1 MKRLNQKTIIVLAIL
16 ALLAFMFW
24 PSPERGPRQRGEV
37 LMPWDLQRT
46 ADGHIRVLGMETG
59 VSTLD
64 DARRALGS
72 QGELA
77 LFQDERGL
85 SAEGFFSEFTSGGLS
100 GRLIVSLEV
109 SDKQL
114 QLMVGRATKR
124 EPTEAGAYK
133 LRPDWQDYKTLGASV
148 IRSIT
153 YIPYVDLD
161 DGVIRSRFGEPPET
175 VQVDS
180 DRVHYLYP
188 DKGLDILLDAKGKE
202 VLQYVDPARFAELV
216 GPLKARKR
224 E

>member
-1 MKRLNQKTIIVLAIL
+1 MKRLNHKYIITLAIL
-16 ALLAFMFW
+16 ALLVFMFW
-24 PSPERGPRQRGEV
+24 PSPERGPRQRGDA

-77 LFQDERGL
+77 LFQDQRGL

-100 GRLIVSLEV
+100 GRIVVSLDLPGER
-109 SDKQL
+109 L
-114 QLMVGRATKR
+114 QQMVGRATKR
-124 EPTEAGAYK
+124 EPTEAGAMK
-133 LRPDWQDYKTLGASV
+133 LRPHWQDLKALGASV
-148 IRSIT
+148 IKSIT

-161 DGVIRSRFGEPPET
+161 DKVIRTRFGEPAQT
-175 VQVDS
+175 VQVDPQ
-180 DRVHYLYP
+180 RVHYLYP
-188 DKGLDILLDAKGKE
+188 DKGLDLLLDTKGKE
-202 VLQYVDPARFAELV
+202 VLQYVDPARFAALV
-216 GPLKARKR
+216 KPLQEKQQ

>member
-1 MKRLNQKTIIVLAIL
+1 MKRLNHKYIIALAIL
-16 ALLAFMFW
+16 ALLVFMFW
-24 PSPERGPRQRGEV
+24 PSPERGPRQRGDA

-46 ADGHIRVLGMETG
+46 SDGHIRVLGMETG

-72 QGELA
+72 HGEVA

-100 GRLIVSLEV
+100 GRVIVSLDV
-109 SDKQL
+109 TAKQL
-114 QLMVGRATKR
+114 QLMAGRATKR

-133 LRPDWQDYKTLGASV
+133 LRPHWQDFKALGDSV
-148 IRSIT
+148 IKSIT

-161 DGVIRSRFGEPPET
+161 DEVVRTRFGEPAQT
-175 VQVDS
+175 VQVDA

-188 DKGLDILLDAKGKE
+188 DKGLDLLLDTKGKE
-202 VLQYVDPARFAELV
+202 VLQYVDPARFATLV
-216 GPLKARKR
+216 APLKASKR